1 MCVSVCKSLVRLN
14 VWFCI
19 VAQSLGTIVTNGLRR
34 AVALQLLERE
44 DDGRP
49 LADLLRELLWTADA
63 VHILERQSRLVRGAL
78 QPGLR
83 WWRKLVLITMLDIL
97 NPRNAEM

>member
-1 MCVSVCKSLVRLN
+1 MVL
-14 VWFCI
+14 CI
-19 VAQSLGTIVTNGLRR
+19 VAQSLGTVVTDRMRR

-49 LADLLRELLWTADA
+49 LADLLREVLWTADA
-63 VHILERQSRLVRGAL
+63 VHILERQSWLVRGAFH
-78 QPGLR
+78 PGLR

>member
-1 MCVSVCKSLVRLN
+1 M
-14 VWFCI
+14 
-19 VAQSLGTIVTNGLRR
+19 AQSLGTIVTNGLRR
-34 AVALQLLERE
+34 AVALELLERE

-49 LADLLRELLWTADA
+49 LVDLLRELLWTADA
-63 VHILERQSRLVRGAL
+63 VHILERQARLVRGAL

-97 NPRNAEM
+97 NPARAEM

>member
-49 LADLLRELLWTADA
+49 LADLLREVLWTADA
-63 VHILERQSRLVRGAL
+63 VHILERQSWLVRGAL